1 MISKKQ
7 LNCWIPNATHDTIE
21 ARAKRLGMRASAY
34 GSLILNNWAKSGKG
48 LTEIE
53 AELEKLK
60 QTEEI

>member
-1 MISKKQ
+1 MTPKKQ
-7 LNCWIPNATHDTIE
+7 LNCWIPNTTHDAIE
-21 ARAKRLGMRASAY
+21 ARASKVGMRASAY